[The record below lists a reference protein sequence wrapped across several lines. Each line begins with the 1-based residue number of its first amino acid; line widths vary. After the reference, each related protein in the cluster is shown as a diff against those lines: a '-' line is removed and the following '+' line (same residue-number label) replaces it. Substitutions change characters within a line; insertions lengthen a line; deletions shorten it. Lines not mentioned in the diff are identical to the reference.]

1 MATSTSERGVPAVGR
16 SRLRATFWA
25 DSRFWILQ
33 IAILALYLLRLA
45 ATVAFH
51 LDTSSVALELSTF
64 ALFLLPVV
72 YAALT
77 YGLDGALVTAGW
89 ITLLAVPRFATA
101 VAARDTAAA
110 WVEVVQVVLL
120 DALAVVIGLRVTAER
135 EAREVAVAAERAHVR
150 AVALYRELFDSNRSP
165 ILIVDAD
172 GQVAEVNPAADR
184 IFGLVADRA
193 GGNGVG
199 AHSPG
204 PIRLVDVIGPP
215 AAAHLLTTLVESR
228 TNQTGLDSA
237 SAPGSEP
244 LFERDRIPPV
254 AVAVDGHE
262 LLYRPAASIFSGPE
276 GDRRMQVVFEDV
288 TTETHRKEQVEA
300 FASRVVSGQED
311 ERRHLAHELHD
322 GPLQTL
328 IHLCR
333 QIDSLESTASTGA
346 ERAELHQLRGA
357 VEESVA
363 ELRTIAQGLR
373 PSILDDLGLVESV
386 HQLLAD
392 AAERQQFEAS
402 FGVTGT
408 ARRLGPGI
416 ESTLFRIAQEALSN
430 VERHAAARRVSV
442 GIDFESGG
450 IRLLV
455 TDDGVG
461 FDPADPAVNGGAH
474 RLGITGMTERVNLI
488 QSRLTIH
495 TEIGVGTTVDVWVPA
510 TVLDSHSAESRGIIT
525 RNDQRARNP

>member
-1 MATSTSERGVPAVGR
+1 VVGR
-16 SRLRATFWA
+16 FHLRADLWT

-33 IAILALYLLRLA
+33 IVVLALALLRLA

-51 LDTSSVALELSTF
+51 LETGSVALELSTF
-64 ALFLLPVV
+64 ALFLVPLV

-77 YGLDGALVTAGW
+77 FGFDGAIATAGW

-101 VAARDTAAA
+101 LAARDAAAA
-110 WVEVVQVVLL
+110 WIEVVQVVLL
-120 DALAVVIGLRVTAER
+120 DVLAAVIGLRVTAER
-135 EAREVAVAAERAHVR
+135 EAREVAVAAERAHLR

-172 GQVAEVNPAADR
+172 GQVAEVNPAAEHA
-184 IFGLVADRA
+184 FGSNGGRPGSEA
-193 GGNGVG
+193 G
-199 AHSPG
+199 AASTQG
-204 PIRLVDVIGPP
+204 PIRLVDVIGPQ
-215 AAAHLLTTLVESR
+215 AAAHLLTTLMESR
-228 TNQTGLDSA
+228 TNQSVLVPA
-237 SAPGSEP
+237 SARHPEP
-244 LFERDRIPPV
+244 RTDRDRVPPV
-254 AVAVDGHE
+254 SVVVDGHE
-262 LLYRPAASIFSGPE
+262 VLYRPSSSIFAGPD

-288 TTETHRKEQVEA
+288 TAETHRKEQVEA
-300 FASRVVSGQED
+300 FASRIVSGQED

-333 QIDSLESTASTGA
+333 QIDALESTAAGGDA
-346 ERAELHQLRGA
+346 QAELRVLRAA
-357 VEESVA
+357 VEGSVA

-386 HQLLAD
+386 HQLLVD

-461 FDPADPAVNGGAH
+461 FDPADPAVNGGGAR

-495 TEIGVGTTVDVWVPA
+495 SDIGAGTAIDVWVPA
-510 TVLDSHSAESRGIIT
+510 TVLDPQSAAPRGIIT
-525 RNDQRARNP
+525 KTV